1 VLLDHHMVPTDAD
14 IGGWLDAAAARGAR
28 TIRTGAL
35 FPDSS
40 PVFVAAGFRVV
51 ETLTLLRRPIG
62 NRPAPLAPP
71 TGRGFGHEGLRLRRL
86 RRTQLDDAAALD
98 ARSFVGSWPNDAAA
112 IRDIMDATPQ
122 HRSRV
127 AMLGGRMVG
136 FSVNGRAGRVG
147 YIQRLAVDP
156 DVRRR
161 GVGRVLVVDA
171 LTWMHRRQ
179 LDDALVNTG
188 SDNTAALELYR
199 GLGFV
204 ELPEPLLVLERD
216 LAAP

>member
-1 VLLDHHMVPTDAD
+1 
-14 IGGWLDAAAARGAR
+14 
-28 TIRTGAL
+28 
-35 FPDSS
+35 
-40 PVFVAAGFRVV
+40 
-51 ETLTLLRRPIG
+51 
-62 NRPAPLAPP
+62 
-71 TGRGFGHEGLRLRRL
+71 
-86 RRTQLDDAAALD
+86 
-98 ARSFVGSWPNDAAA
+98 
-112 IRDIMDATPQ
+112 
-122 HRSRV
+122 
-127 AMLGGRMVG
+127 MVG